1 MKNVIRLTESDLH
14 RIIKESVGRVLNEA
28 IKEDGQ
34 MTYKGQIFSYKGD
47 FDARQR
53 KAWLA
58 WRKRIDDAEA
68 RERGEEVPE
77 PVKPKKTRKP
87 KTTDDAIGED
97 QASPRG
103 LAANVRKLVSDQ
115 ALTSVKGFIRHGEK
129 EFGPNATRTLVNM
142 FRKVAGEDLFVK
154 YNIIYN
160 NISQTCSEIESWGRN
175 NEYAV
180 YERASK
186 LANLLRDL
194 NDALFELSEVYTK
207 LVEGN
212 KIVSVFG
219 SNANVI
225 MGSGNALG
233 LKSLIFAKG
242 ASAFSK
248 VSNLLLTNADKLDE
262 ISKNGRDA
270 FDYDPNDLRKKG

>member
-28 IKEDGQ
+28 TRQ
-34 MTYKGQIFSYKGD
+34 FYKGRVFDYKGD
-47 FDARQR
+47 DNREFKRLFKKFKAQVDA
-53 KAWLA
+53 
-58 WRKRIDDAEA
+58 AEA
-68 RERGEEVPE
+68 AERGETLPQAE
-77 PVKPKKTRKP
+77 KPKRKRKP

-115 ALTSVKGFIRHGEK
+115 ALASVKGFIRHGER

-194 NDALFELSEVYTK
+194 NDALFELSEAYTK

-219 SNANVI
+219 DNANII
-225 MGSGNALG
+225 MGSGNSLG
-233 LKSLIFAKG
+233 LKSLIFARG

-248 VSNLLLTNADKLDE
+248 VSNLLLTNADKLDS

>member
-14 RIIKESVGRVLNEA
+14 RIIKESVEIILKEGEDSPLMVMIDGTLRKFRNSKEYKDYLKKLNAQKAKAQA
-28 IKEDGQ
+28 IANGQ
-34 MTYKGQIFSYKGD
+34 EPPKV
-47 FDARQR
+47 
-53 KAWLA
+53 
-58 WRKRIDDAEA
+58 KR
-68 RERGEEVPE
+68 P
-77 PVKPKKTRKP
+77 RKP
-87 KTTDDAIGED
+87 KNADDAIGED

-115 ALTSVKGFIRHGEK
+115 TLASVKGFIRHGERQ
-129 EFGPNATRTLVNM
+129 FGPNAIRTLVNM
-142 FRKVAGEDLFVK
+142 FKKVAGEDLFVK
-154 YNIIYN
+154 YNSIYN

-194 NDALFELSEVYTK
+194 NDTLLELSEAYTK
-207 LVEGN
+207 LVQGN

-219 SNANVI
+219 NNANII
-225 MGSGNALG
+225 MGNGNSLG

-242 ASAFSK
+242 AKAFSK